1 MGKTLVSMRSNVEQY
16 IILLESQVTP
26 EHLRIQIREA
36 LLVLGELADAV
47 NSDPLVGGFIKEEE
61 PEKQEEVQELVK
73 GTFTEEEGEPTGAY
87 VMQDPDL
94 KKAVLDPE

>member
-1 MGKTLVSMRSNVEQY
+1 MRSNVEQY
-16 IILLESQVTP
+16 IILLESRVTP
-26 EHLRIQIREA
+26 EHVKQPIREA
-36 LLVLGELADAV
+36 LLILGDLADV
-47 NSDPLVGGFIKEEE
+47 LNEDSLIGGSMDVPEELPKEEVKE
-61 PEKQEEVQELVK
+61 IVK

>member
-1 MGKTLVSMRSNVEQY
+1 MRSNVEQY

-36 LLVLGELADAV
+36 LLILGELADAV

-61 PEKQEEVQELVK
+61 EQEKQKEIIHA
-73 GTFTEEEGEPTGAY
+73 TFTE
-87 VMQDPDL
+87 DPDL

>member
-1 MGKTLVSMRSNVEQY
+1 MSSMRSNVEQY

-26 EHLRIQIREA
+26 EHVRVPIRQT
-36 LLVLGELADAV
+36 LLILGDLADV
-47 NSDPLVGGFIKEEE
+47 INSDPLVGGFIKEKESEE
-61 PEKQEEVQELVK
+61 PQEIVE

-87 VMQDPDL
+87 VNQDPDL

>member
-1 MGKTLVSMRSNVEQY
+1 MRSNVEQY

>member
-1 MGKTLVSMRSNVEQY
+1 MSSMRSNVEQY

-26 EHLRIQIREA
+26 EHLRVQIRNT
-36 LLVLGELADAV
+36 LLILGDLADTV
-47 NSDPLVGGFIKEEE
+47 NSDPLVGGFTKEE
-61 PEKQEEVQELVK
+61 PKKEEIVE
-73 GTFTEEEGEPTGAY
+73 GTFTEEDGEPTPAY

>member
-1 MGKTLVSMRSNVEQY
+1 MGKNLVSMRSNVEQY

-26 EHLRIQIREA
+26 EHLRVQIRNA
-36 LLVLGELADAV
+36 LLILGDLADAL
-47 NSDPLVGGFIKEEE
+47 NEDPLINGALNIPEELT
-61 PEKQEEVQELVK
+61 KEEVQEIVK

>member
-1 MGKTLVSMRSNVEQY
+1 MRSNVEQY
-16 IILLESQVTP
+16 IILLESRVTP
-26 EHLRIQIREA
+26 EHVKQPIREA
-36 LLVLGELADAV
+36 LLILGDVVDVLNE
-47 NSDPLVGGFIKEEE
+47 DPLVGGFANISKELPKEEVKE
-61 PEKQEEVQELVK
+61 IVK

>member
-1 MGKTLVSMRSNVEQY
+1 MRSNVEQY

-36 LLVLGELADAV
+36 LLILGELADAV

-61 PEKQEEVQELVK
+61 EPEKQKEIIHA
-73 GTFTEEEGEPTGAY
+73 TFTEEEGEPTGAY